1 ETPEQLASSRLVS
14 VSYAEG
20 CCEKSKERNRHS
32 AYDNGIDEVR
42 MYNWSTL
49 DADWRDRNSAIL
61 SLPRGAG
68 YWMWKP
74 YVILDTL
81 LDKSLPWFSSVV
93 LYLDAGNHYIANP
106 RTVVGRALLHTDVA
120 APLLKCCLESDW
132 AKRDAIRLLAPAEPP
147 AIVDRPQNAAY
158 FLIFRKTPVAV
169 DFVRRWLRA
178 CEDYRVVTDHDNVE
192 EYPNY
197 PTFTRHVHDQTA
209 FSILFKLSGFTPFD
223 LDDAHRVMNLSRS
236 LTKCQMLPITFLK
249 RACAPPFFFFLLYTT
264 SSAEDSSPKV
274 SLASPAEGPQTLAQ
288 IRSIPDEGLAPE
300 TGNTSVSASP
310 SAPSLNPSQIR
321 RLSVDSLASLPYSEE
336 RVYSVVTQS
345 DAIKGIRKY
354 IMKGEYLPCDYE
366 GCFLYAC
373 GYCKKTSGILSTRT
387 YTCPTVTLSRDGQR
401 RTVMRTLAGDFCE
414 LAPKEKLDHFGDRT
428 CPSILSLGKSVPP
441 AQQYSERT
449 VKWKPYKG
457 SNPRVM
463 SKFRAEKEDD
473 IAGKLPVLKDG
484 TVDCTRLLL
493 HFGVDDSAPSLNP
506 MLHPGGAGAFPF
518 ADPESPPAPATAPQ
532 ATGENPQA
540 ASSNLPLAQTRDAML
555 NSNAVLAC
563 SASHALLIGGII
575 TWILALI

>member
-1 ETPEQLASSRLVS
+1 
-14 VSYAEG
+14 
-20 CCEKSKERNRHS
+20 
-32 AYDNGIDEVR
+32 
-42 MYNWSTL
+42 
-49 DADWRDRNSAIL
+49 
-61 SLPRGAG
+61 
-68 YWMWKP
+68 
-74 YVILDTL
+74 
-81 LDKSLPWFSSVV
+81 
-93 LYLDAGNHYIANP
+93 
-106 RTVVGRALLHTDVA
+106 
-120 APLLKCCLESDW
+120 
-132 AKRDAIRLLAPAEPP
+132 
-147 AIVDRPQNAAY
+147 
-158 FLIFRKTPVAV
+158 
-169 DFVRRWLRA
+169 
-178 CEDYRVVTDHDNVE
+178 
-192 EYPNY
+192 
-197 PTFTRHVHDQTA
+197 
-209 FSILFKLSGFTPFD
+209 
-223 LDDAHRVMNLSRS
+223 RS
-236 LTKCQMLPITFLK
+236 LTKCQMLPINFLK
-249 RACAPPFFFFLLYTT
+249 RAFAPPLFFLLQIT
-264 SSAEDSSPKV
+264 SSAEDISPKV
-274 SLASPAEGPQTLAQ
+274 SLASPVEGPQTLAQ
-288 IRSIPDEGLAPE
+288 IRSIPDEGLATE

-310 SAPSLNPSQIR
+310 SAPSLNPSQVYHGLQIR
-321 RLSVDSLASLPYSEE
+321 RLSVDSLASFPYSEE

-373 GYCKKTSGILSTRT
+373 GYCKKTSGILSTKT
-387 YTCPTVTLSRDGQR
+387 YTCPTVTLSRDEQR

-473 IAGKLPVLKDG
+473 MAGKLPVLKDG

-493 HFGVDDSAPSLNP
+493 HFGVDDSTPLNP

-518 ADPESPPAPATAPQ
+518 ADHGSPPAPGTAHQ

-555 NSNAVLAC
+555 NSNSVLAC